1 MWDMDELIRN
11 LLKLQTL
18 EFSGSHD
25 DDTAAQVAELRS
37 QIPDQVLG
45 HYDRF
50 LVRGKKALV
59 AVSHQVCTGCHMR
72 LPLAVIMTLKHGEDI
87 QLCDSCGR
95 YLYLLEEPEHRPAP
109 LPSKAKPVRTAR
121 RRKKAGTALD
131 SVPMEGSLPP
141 PAQAQPRL
149 NPE

>member
-1 MWDMDELIRN
+1 MDELIRN

-18 EFSGSHD
+18 KFSGSRD
-25 DDTAAQVAELRS
+25 EGTAAQVAELRS
-37 QIPDQVLG
+37 KIPPQVLG

-72 LPLAVIMTLKHGEDI
+72 LPLAVIMALRHGEDI

-95 YLYLLEEPEHRPAP
+95 YLYLLDEPEQVPANP
-109 LPSKAKPVRTAR
+109 PPKAKPVRSAR
-121 RRKKAGTALD
+121 RRKKADTALE

-141 PAQAQPRL
+141 PAQTQPRL
-149 NPE
+149 SPE